1 MTASQ
6 GQTHGPTEDV
16 EDAFVLPS
24 GFRAFSRGDAD
35 GNILACSKS
44 FQHLIGTDWTNL
56 IGQSHYSLFSL
67 QMPKGAFH
75 LLKSKFRQRDFLFSY
90 VYGRTFGGKNYWGII
105 ICVPLHIGYVTMV
118 LNPSSAFFI
127 PIQTLYARLLAQEA
141 GGKLSDHDSETMF
154 LDELAQM
161 GFESYDVLMWN
172 AIWAEFHAEMAEKSS
187 RNKVFFSI
195 ADGVRNNLAQLKDL
209 QSELLGT
216 VALLRDLPTN
226 MRIIASRLEPSGGP
240 LSAMSDIYSIASTA
254 LFSEIVAF
262 STGATSLTGDM
273 ENAFGKAC
281 AMKICAI
288 LQGEVTQ
295 NFRNDPPANVGFS
308 LPDEFESLDRLNA
321 ICLNFESVG
330 LYDAQKL
337 AQKINAASYD
347 LRRSMLGLDTVRVM
361 GLVES
366 GRMGT
371 EGSRIGATMEQIGH
385 CHDRIVVVL
394 QKIKDTA
401 VSINIGV
408 TELRNSVKRKS
419 AMAAG

>member
-1 MTASQ
+1 MNASQ
-6 GQTHGPTEDV
+6 GQPLAQTDDV
-16 EDAFVLPS
+16 EDAFVLPA
-24 GFRAFSRGDAD
+24 GFRAFTRGDGD
-35 GNILACSKS
+35 GNILACSNS
-44 FQHLIGTDWTNL
+44 FQQLIATDWANL
-56 IGQSHYSLFSL
+56 IGQSHYTLFSL
-67 QMPKGAFH
+67 QMPKGAFR
-75 LLKSKFRQRDFLFSY
+75 LLQSKFRTRDFLFSY
-90 VYGRTFGGKNYWGII
+90 VYGKTLEGKNYWGII
-105 ICVPLHIGYVTMV
+105 ICVPLEIGYVTMV
-118 LNPSSAFFI
+118 LNPSSTLFVLI
-127 PIQTLYARLLAQEA
+127 KNLYARLLEQESRGA
-141 GGKLSDHDSETMF
+141 LTDQDSENLF

-161 GFESYDVLMWN
+161 GFDSYDVLMWN
-172 AIWAEFHAEMAEKSS
+172 AIWAEFHTEMADRSS
-187 RNKVFFSI
+187 RNKAFFSI
-195 ADGVRNNLAQLKDL
+195 ADRVRNSLKQLKEL
-209 QSELLGT
+209 QAELLTT

-240 LSAMSDIYSIASTA
+240 LSAMSDIYSTASA
-254 LFSEIVAF
+254 SLFTEIVAF

-295 NFRNDPPANVGFS
+295 SFRNDPPKAAGFS
-308 LPDEFESLDRLNA
+308 LPEEFESLDALNA
-321 ICLNFESVG
+321 ICLSFESIG

-385 CHDRIVVVL
+385 CHDSIVVVL
-394 QKIKDTA
+394 QKIKNTA
-401 VSINIGV
+401 SSINIGV
-408 TELRNSVKRKS
+408 TELRNSVKRTS
-419 AMAAG
+419 ALAAG